1 MSEYQKS
8 NLSDRG
14 LCEHGNFAA
23 SCSVCLEKYD
33 QGETASEADQESS
46 EENKELKKNS
56 PDYPPVDLNIFKEGS
71 ELVQYIE
78 NQHNKVE
85 QILSG
90 EINQESLDEII
101 KTIDECFTLIYEYR
115 KNFAEAEEPLD
126 RHPVVLDDI
135 KSTFDVFGGR
145 GFDIERQFGNAKA
158 DIEIIKENSLLTSR
172 AKQELDELIAQN
184 DQLLEIRE
192 ELKLEMIQ
200 ERERLCGET
209 EEVIDHFDG
218 VFGFGLLPKT
228 RAKNQKIF
236 TQTQQII
243 GFLDGLKKFDEKSEG
258 LRDYVFQG
266 WELKRRMPGP
276 SALDFQLARDKEKKV
291 AVLLKNIESFVNNE
305 NALKNNDNN
314 RQQKSDQC
322 ESNLIN
328 LRRRIS
334 NLFNGLKL
342 DNTDKNLEQYKAE
355 AISATELIRE
365 FEVFVSREFF
375 SPLEI
380 TEEHEEVERNKPF
393 PKETPEIIREVHE
406 RSTKNIREII
416 RQFVAYH
423 EKRGKPRAEIV
434 QDYFQAH
441 NQTVSSA
448 FIGYNE
454 SLTDL
459 EEVLKDDK
467 IVSVWHLPEN
477 EQWKHQKSIMGSYFL
492 QRETVEK
499 ELGFKEGEKAIYL
512 AIGTENDRD
521 MGPASNYGPFYFTF
535 SLGDFADKAV
545 CTVGDSMNPYG
556 VPFSLRN
563 GLVGD
568 QIDLRS
574 RQLSMKHGI
583 IAKVILDL
591 ENKYEPKETDNSSN
605 SNWMSAVNYIEVQ
618 IPGPIDLDK
627 AVELNISKNKALPKE
642 IQKLISKYSTLFD
655 FSKLMTS
662 KYPNLSVNEVG
673 NIQSEIIN
681 DQALKEIYDQW
692 F

>member
-1 MSEYQKS
+1 MSEYQKP
-8 NLSDRG
+8 NPADLG
-14 LCEHGNFAA
+14 MCEHGNFTA
-23 SCSVCLEKYD
+23 SCAVCLEKYD

-46 EENKELKKNS
+46 EENKELKKIS
-56 PDYPPVDLNIFKEGS
+56 PDYPPVDLNVFKEGS

-78 NQHNKVE
+78 NQRNKVE

-90 EINQESLDEII
+90 EINQESSDEII
-101 KTIDECFTLIYEYR
+101 KIIDECSASIYEYR
-115 KNFAEAEEPLD
+115 KKFAEAEEPLD
-126 RHPVVLDDI
+126 RHPVVTVDI
-135 KSTFDVFGGR
+135 KSTFDVFGGS
-145 GFDIERQFGNAKA
+145 GFDIERQFGDVKV
-158 DIEIIKENSLLTSR
+158 DTEMIKKNSLLTSR

-184 DQLLEIRE
+184 DQLLKTRE

-200 ERERLCGET
+200 ERERLRGET
-209 EEVIDHFDG
+209 EEVIDHLDG

-236 TQTQQII
+236 TQTQEII
-243 GFLDGLKKFDEKSEG
+243 GFLDGLKQFDDKSEG
-258 LRDYVFQG
+258 LWDYVFQE
-266 WELKRRMPGP
+266 WELKRRRTGP
-276 SALDFQLARDKEKKV
+276 SASDFQLARDKEKKL
-291 AVLLKNIESFVNNE
+291 AVLLKNIESSVNNE
-305 NALKNNDNN
+305 SALKNNDKN
-314 RQQKSDQC
+314 RRQKSDQC

-334 NLFNGLKL
+334 NLFNGLEL
-342 DNTDKNLEQYKAE
+342 DNTDKNFEQYKAE

-365 FEVFVSREFF
+365 FEVFVSRELF
-375 SPLEI
+375 SPLGI
-380 TEEHEEVERNKPF
+380 TEEHEEVERNKPV
-393 PKETPEIIREVHE
+393 PEETPEVIREVHE

-434 QDYFQAH
+434 QGFFQAY
-441 NQTVSSA
+441 NQIASSA

-454 SLTDL
+454 SLADL
-459 EEVLKDDK
+459 EEVLEDDK
-467 IVSVWHLPEN
+467 IVSVWHLPAD
-477 EQWKHQKSIMGSYFL
+477 EQRKHEKSIMGSYFF

-499 ELGFKEGEKAIYL
+499 ELGFKEEEKAIYL

-535 SLGDFADKAV
+535 SLDDFADKAV

-563 GLVGD
+563 GNAGSRT
-568 QIDLRS
+568 DLRS
-574 RQLSMKHGI
+574 RQLSIKHGI

-642 IQKLISKYSTLFD
+642 IQKLISKYSTLFN
-655 FSKLMTS
+655 FRKLMTS
-662 KYPNLSVNEVG
+662 KYPNLSVNGVG
-673 NIQSEIIN
+673 NIQAEIIN
-681 DQALKEIYDQW
+681 DQALKKIYDQW